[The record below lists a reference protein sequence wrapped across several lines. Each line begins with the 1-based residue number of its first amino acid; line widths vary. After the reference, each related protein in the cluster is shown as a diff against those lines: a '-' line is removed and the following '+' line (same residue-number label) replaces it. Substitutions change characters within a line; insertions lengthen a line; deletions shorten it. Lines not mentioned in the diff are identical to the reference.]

1 MGKKRKANLLEPA
14 PSPLRLLLLEE
25 FAFGRLSAAQVQ
37 KMASAAVRSCKEPSP
52 DLASL
57 QMLGGQGTSAQNCHR
72 DLMKM
77 LNVCRAPESTLIST
91 PVSLRD
97 KKSGGAV
104 VESKQVPLLLPH
116 EWFDVLEKNDVLEM
130 FTATWSIKTSELL
143 IGCLPKS
150 ANAGSWPALWDKIC
164 ESLTLLA
171 SRHKAV
177 VMALVGDLEF
187 FSQEFGWP
195 TANSNNLCPYCKCD
209 NLFKDADAVAP
220 FNDFRASAEWRK
232 QPRDPRENDHPLF
245 KVPGINFWSPKL
257 DVLHMLD
264 LGVSSHLYG
273 NLINDI
279 LEDHLPGSFAASIGA
294 LNSRIQELYESQS
307 TPAAARIPKLSK
319 GNIQSQTGYPCLSHV
334 KGRRIREFS
343 SVAVGLADLYKDTVA
358 GKHRLE
364 AVKAMDEIYELCDC
378 QKYRFDRKEHRS
390 MEKAIDRLLLHYT
403 FLSRDAFNRGKKRYS
418 VTQKFHLMAHFHVQC
433 KWMAPRLAWTYG
445 PESFMSVCKKIAASC
460 DRGTPSYQIPLKIC
474 GKFALAYELL
484 LRGWLNLDEDEE

>member
-1 MGKKRKANLLEPA
+1 
-14 PSPLRLLLLEE
+14 
-25 FAFGRLSAAQVQ
+25 
-37 KMASAAVRSCKEPSP
+37 
-52 DLASL
+52 
-57 QMLGGQGTSAQNCHR
+57 
-72 DLMKM
+72 
-77 LNVCRAPESTLIST
+77 
-91 PVSLRD
+91 
-97 KKSGGAV
+97 
-104 VESKQVPLLLPH
+104 
-116 EWFDVLEKNDVLEM
+116 
-130 FTATWSIKTSELL
+130 
-143 IGCLPKS
+143 
-150 ANAGSWPALWDKIC
+150 
-164 ESLTLLA
+164 
-171 SRHKAV
+171 
-177 VMALVGDLEF
+177 MALVGDLEF